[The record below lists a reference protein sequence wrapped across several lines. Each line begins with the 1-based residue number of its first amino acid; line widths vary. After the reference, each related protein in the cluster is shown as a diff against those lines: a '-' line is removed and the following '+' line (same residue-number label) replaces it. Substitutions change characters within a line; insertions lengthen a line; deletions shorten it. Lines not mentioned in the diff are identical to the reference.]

1 MKKRLVAALTVA
13 LAVVANAS
21 SVKWSMAN
29 GVLGPSPDGTQTTG
43 RASYYTMLVFTDA
56 QADAVNS
63 AIIAGNFAS
72 LGTMAASTYQAGKA
86 GSFSGVVNDLTGAS
100 ASLFAVVFDT
110 YSTTETIAD
119 AGYYYK
125 TGTVTQNTYDPLGSD
140 PATTAVFT
148 AAQMTGTWTATT
160 AVPEP
165 TSGLLMLLG
174 MAGLALRRR
183 RA

>member
-1 MKKRLVAALTVA
+1 MKKLIVAALTVA
-13 LAVVANAS
+13 MAVVANAS

-29 GVLGPSPDGTQTTG
+29 GVLSPSPDGSAQSG
-43 RASYYTMLVFTDA
+43 RCSYYTMLIFTDS

-63 AIIAGNFAS
+63 AITAGNFES
-72 LGTMAASTYQAGKA
+72 LGTMAVSSAQSAKA
-86 GSFSGVVNDLTGAS
+86 GSFTGVVNGLTGTS
-100 ASLFAVVFDT
+100 ATLFAVVFDT
-110 YSTTETIAD
+110 YSTTEGIAD

-125 TGTVTQNTYDPLGSD
+125 TGNITQSTYDPTGSD

-148 AAQMTGTWTATT
+148 STQMTGTWTAT

-165 TSGLLMLLG
+165 TSGLMLLLG

>member
-1 MKKRLVAALTVA
+1 MKKLIVAALTVA

-29 GVLGPSPDGTQTTG
+29 GVLSPSPDGSAQSG
-43 RASYYTMLVFTDA
+43 RASFYTMLIFTDS
-56 QADAVNS
+56 QAEAVNT
-63 AIIAGNFAS
+63 AIAAGEFAS
-72 LGTMAASTYQAGKA
+72 LSTLAQSTYQAGKA
-86 GSFSGVVNDLTGAS
+86 GSFSGVVSDLTGTS
-100 ASLFAVVFDT
+100 ATLFAVVFDT

-125 TGTVTQNTYDPLGSD
+125 TGTITQSTYDPTGSD

-148 AAQMTGTWTATT
+148 STQMTGTWTSTA

>member
-1 MKKRLVAALTVA
+1 MKKLVVAALA
-13 LAVVANAS
+13 IASAVVVNAA
-21 SVKWSMAN
+21 SVNWSMAN
-29 GVLGPSPDGTQTTG
+29 GVLAPSPDGSASSG
-43 RASYYTMLVFTDA
+43 RASYYTMLIFTDS
-56 QADAVNS
+56 QASAVDS
-63 AIIAGNFAS
+63 AIAAGNYTS
-72 LGTMAASTYQAGKA
+72 LSDLALSSVQAGKS
-86 GSFSGVVNDLTGAS
+86 GQFSGAVNGLTGTS
-100 ASLFAVVFDT
+100 TTLFAVVFDT

-125 TGTVTQNTYDPLGSD
+125 TGTVTQNTYDPTGSD

-148 AAQMTGTWTATT
+148 STQMTGTWTAT

-165 TSGLLMLLG
+165 TSGVMLLLG

>member
-1 MKKRLVAALTVA
+1 MKKLVVAALA
-13 LAVVANAS
+13 IAS
-21 SVKWSMAN
+21 SIALNAASVNWSMAN
-29 GVLGPSPDGTQTTG
+29 GVLSPSPDGSQASG
-43 RASYYTMLVFTDA
+43 RASYYTMLIFTDS

-63 AIIAGNFAS
+63 AIAAGNFTS
-72 LGTMAASTYQAGKA
+72 LGTLALSTYQAAKA
-86 GSFSGVVNDLTGAS
+86 GTFGGTVNGLTGTS
-100 ASLFAVVFDT
+100 ATLFAVVFDT
-110 YSTTETIAD
+110 YNTDEGIAD

-125 TGTVTQNTYDPLGSD
+125 TGTITQNTYDPTGSD
-140 PATTAVFT
+140 PATTAVFSST
-148 AAQMTGTWTATT
+148 QMTGTWT

>member
-1 MKKRLVAALTVA
+1 MKKLIIATLTVA

-29 GVLGPSPDGTQTTG
+29 GVLNPSPDGSASSG
-43 RASYYTMLVFTDA
+43 RASYYTMLIFSDS
-56 QADAVNS
+56 QADAVNT
-63 AIIAGNFAS
+63 AIAAGNFTS
-72 LGTMAASTYQAGKA
+72 LSDLAVSSYKAGKA
-86 GSFSGVVNDLTGAS
+86 GQFSGAVNGLTGTS
-100 ASLFAVVFDT
+100 ATLFAVVFDT
-110 YSTTETIAD
+110 YSETETIAD

-125 TGTVTQNTYDPLGSD
+125 TGTVTQNTYDPTGSD

-148 AAQMTGTWTATT
+148 SAQMTGTWTSTA

-165 TSGLLMLLG
+165 TSGLMLLLG
-174 MAGLALRRR
+174 VAGLALKRR

>member
-1 MKKRLVAALTVA
+1 MKKLMIAA
-13 LAVVANAS
+13 LAVAAAIVANAA
-21 SVKWSMAN
+21 SVDWSMSN
-29 GVLGPSPDGTQTTG
+29 GVLAPSPDGSQSSG
-43 RASYYTMLVFTDA
+43 RCSYYTMLIFTSS
-56 QADAVNS
+56 QAEAVDS
-63 AIIAGNFAS
+63 AIAAGNFTS
-72 LGTMAASTYQAGKA
+72 LSTLAVSSAQATK
-86 GSFSGVVNDLTGAS
+86 SGNFGDTVTGLTGTS
-100 ASLFAVVFDT
+100 ATLFAVVFDT
-110 YSTTETIAD
+110 YTSTETIAD

-125 TGTVTQNTYDPLGSD
+125 TGTVTQNTYDPTGSD

-148 AAQMTGTWTATT
+148 STQMTGTWT

>member
-1 MKKRLVAALTVA
+1 MKKLIIGVFAVAAA
-13 LAVVANAS
+13 IVANAA
-21 SVKWSMAN
+21 SVDWSLAN
-29 GVLGPSPDGTQTTG
+29 GVLSPSPDGSSTSG
-43 RASYYTMLVFTDA
+43 RCSYYTMLVFTDS
-56 QADAVNS
+56 QAEAVNT
-63 AIIAGNFAS
+63 AIAAGNFAS
-72 LGTMAASTYQAGKA
+72 LSTLAQSSYVAGKA
-86 GSFSGVVNDLTGAS
+86 GSFSGTVTDLTGTS
-100 ASLFAVVFDT
+100 ATLFAVVFDT

-125 TGTVTQNTYDPLGSD
+125 TGTITQSTYDPTGSD
-140 PATTAVFT
+140 PATKAVFT
-148 AAQMTGTWTATT
+148 ATQMTGTWTSTA